1 LHDGERTIQW
11 RPRERNLAIREDRVE
26 EGKVWRATQADAAR
40 IDEPW
45 GSLTWVAS
53 SAIGNTDRLTVGR
66 VVIKAGAQNPR
77 HCHAG
82 CEEVLTLLTG
92 RLEHSIGDR
101 LVALEPGD
109 TIVIPRGV
117 PHNARALPGVDAEMM
132 VVYDTGKRDF
142 HPA

>member
-1 LHDGERTIQW
+1 VDERK
-11 RPRERNLAIREDRVE
+11 L
-26 EGKVWRATQADAAR
+26 WRAAQAGAAR
-40 IDEPW
+40 TDEPW

-66 VVIKAGAQNPR
+66 VVIKTGAHNPR
-77 HCHAG
+77 HYHAG

-92 RLEHSIGDR
+92 RLEHSIGDN
-101 LVALEPGD
+101 LVTLEPGD
-109 TIVIPRGV
+109 TLVIPRGV
-117 PHNARALPGVDAEMM
+117 PHNARALPGVDAEMI